1 MANYDSPL
9 TGAQVDSSVAGI
21 KNACSFSGSG
31 ASQTI
36 TELSVDN
43 LKLDGNVL
51 SSTDTNGNIDVTP
64 DGSGDVNLVA
74 DAGIVGDLNANVK
87 LTTNGTGDL
96 TISTNS
102 GTNSGSILIPDGA
115 DSDMTLHPDGD
126 GDILLETDV
135 VKLGSGA
142 ESALI
147 TTAGTGHITI
157 NGQSGVNTAQ
167 LKIYTASDG
176 NVELF
181 PGGSGGKAV
190 VKVGV
195 VDNEILTTGNNVPYR
210 VDAWSGGAYG
220 VSLGTNAN
228 TRLYDTST
236 GVNLDLIDRANASN
250 HQVEIAMG
258 VAIDNLTS
266 GAVGDVELGFQV
278 DYTSNGSAQTAH
290 NVTKDDFAGFLS
302 IESTIPIGSATG
314 YHICTSDF
322 FDMTGLGNWADSDP
336 LISLIP
342 VVYNISG
349 IASLA
354 CDVSNIWFDVR
365 VQ

>member
-21 KNACSFSGSG
+21 KNACSFTGSG

-51 SSTDTNGNIDVTP
+51 SSTDTDGNVDITP
-64 DGSGDVNLVA
+64 DGTGDVNLVT
-74 DAGIVGDLNANVK
+74 DAVVVGDLNGNVK
-87 LTTNGTGDL
+87 FTTNGTGDL

-102 GTNSGSILIPDGA
+102 GTNSGSIVIPDGVDA
-115 DSDMTLHPDGD
+115 DMTVAPNGA
-126 GDILLETDV
+126 GNILLETDT
-135 VKLGSGA
+135 VKLGTGS

-147 TTAGTGHITI
+147 TTAGTGDITI
-157 NGQSGVNTAQ
+157 NGQSGVNSAQ

-190 VKVGV
+190 VKVGIE
-195 VDNEILTTGNNVPYR
+195 DFEILTTGNNVPYR
-210 VDAWSGGAYG
+210 VSAWSGNNYG
-220 VSLGTNAN
+220 VTLGTNSN
-228 TRLYDTST
+228 TKLYDTST
-236 GVNLDLIDRANASN
+236 GINMDLIDRANASN

-266 GAVGDVELGFQV
+266 GVVGDVELGFV
-278 DYTSNGSAQTAH
+278 IDYTSNSVAQTAH
-290 NVTKDDFAGFLS
+290 NVTKDDFAGFLN
-302 IESTIPIGSATG
+302 IENTIPIGSATG

-322 FDMTGLGNWADSDP
+322 YDLTGLGNWADSDP

-349 IASLA
+349 IATLS

-365 VQ
+365 VK